1 MWGAPTNVMFCGE
14 TTLRVLRPAS
24 VGDVKWGVGLRGDR
38 HVILLM
44 GKGQRP
50 IPLTRPTNTLSVPRV
65 CSRVCCG
72 WVALAGWLEGVFTIA
87 AVAFIP
93 YDCRVWFLV
102 QPGDER
108 TGRVSTSLEYR
119 ET

>member
-1 MWGAPTNVMFCGE
+1 MF
-14 TTLRVLRPAS
+14 S
-24 VGDVKWGVGLRGDR
+24 VPRRSGMSNGGVDLRGDR

-44 GKGQRP
+44 AKGQRP